1 MNAMDITRD
10 GLVAALTSAPTLEE
24 QLERAKHELFCAQ
37 MIDSTTRMIVETAE
51 CERRIAS
58 IKRQID
64 ERDERD
70 ERQHLENGVA
80 ALGDRHAG

>member
-10 GLVAALTSAPTLEE
+10 GLAAALTPAPTLEE
-24 QLERAKHELFCAQ
+24 QLERAERDLICAK
-37 MIDSTTRMIVETAE
+37 MIDDWPRCQRETAE

-58 IKRQID
+58 IKRQIA
-64 ERDERD
+64 ERD
-70 ERQHLENGVA
+70 ERQHVENGVA

>member
-10 GLVAALTSAPTLEE
+10 GLVAALTPAPSLEE
-24 QLERAKHELFCAQ
+24 RLERAERGLICAQ
-37 MIDSTTRMIVETAE
+37 MIDDWTRCQRETSE

-58 IKRQID
+58 IKRQIA
-64 ERDERD
+64 ERD
-70 ERQHLENGVA
+70 ERQHVENGVA

>member
-10 GLVAALTSAPTLEE
+10 GIVAALTPAPTLEE
-24 QLERAKHELFCAQ
+24 HLERAERDLICAK
-37 MIDSTTRMIVETAE
+37 MIDDWTRCQRETAE

-58 IKRQID
+58 IKRQIA
-64 ERDERD
+64 ERDER
-70 ERQHLENGVA
+70 EHVENACA

>member
-1 MNAMDITRD
+1 MSALDLTKA
-10 GLVAALTSAPTLEE
+10 GLVAALTPAPTLEE
-24 QLERAKHELFCAQ
+24 QLERAKHDLFCAQ
-37 MIDSTTRMIVETAE
+37 MIDDWTRCQREMAV

-58 IKRQID
+58 IKRQI
-64 ERDERD
+64 DERD

>member
-10 GLVAALTSAPTLEE
+10 GIVAALTPAPTLEE
-24 QLERAKHELFCAQ
+24 QLERAERDLICAQ
-37 MIDSTTRMIVETAE
+37 MIDSTARMIAETAE

-58 IKRQID
+58 ITRQIA
-64 ERDERD
+64 ERDES
-70 ERQHLENGVA
+70 QHVENGVA

>member
-10 GLVAALTSAPTLEE
+10 GIVRALTPAPTLEE
-24 QLERAKHELFCAQ
+24 QLERAESDLICAQ
-37 MIDSTTRMIVETAE
+37 MIDDWTRCQREMAV

-58 IKRQID
+58 IKRQIA
-64 ERDERD
+64 ERD

-80 ALGDRHAG
+80 SLGDRHAG